1 MKRFLRQL
9 IIAIACFGP
18 VLLMGLGA
26 ALMSRTAH
34 AQGIRLTV
42 DPRAEVRYCGPP
54 ARDADGTIHRSSAVI
69 YAFRQ
74 IHPCPA
80 TGLTTG
86 ACPGWSMDHEISL
99 ACGGCDSVS
108 NLHWMPNVIKSGP
121 GIFPKDR
128 WELKVYCP
136 GRPPVSMPASGVL
149 RLDTPAS
156 AVSQ

>member
-18 VLLMGLGA
+18 VLLMGIGA

-42 DPRAEVRYCGPP
+42 DPKAEVRYCGPP

-74 IHPCPA
+74 LHPCPL
-80 TGLTTG
+80 TGKKVG
-86 ACPGWSMDHEISL
+86 ACPRWQINHIWPL
-99 ACGGCDSVS
+99 ASGGCDAVS
-108 NLHWMPNVIKSGP
+108 NMMWLPVEIKTCSQP
-121 GIFPKDR
+121 WCVDR
-128 WELKVYCP
+128 WERTYWGDPAGLVIFP
-136 GRPPVSMPASGVL
+136 APDPPPPAASG
-149 RLDTPAS
+149 
-156 AVSQ
+156 